1 MQAQAPRSP
10 LHTLPA
16 GSSSALSK
24 PTYHG
29 RGFAPPH
36 QATSTSGA
44 STAVV
49 TVPCDCVR
57 FIIGKGGAN
66 ISALRASTGCSITIQ
81 DAAPDSK
88 VQQVRVRGPDD
99 AAVAAAVA
107 ALQAKVASC
116 RAPGDGPGR
125 RADGPARRDGSTAG
139 LATTQATQLLRVH
152 CALITGS
159 AIVGK
164 RGAPSPSDLAP
175 AIRSELGVVVVPRP
189 LASDAVNQD
198 LVVTGP
204 DAASVAAAVDRIQ
217 AFVREAYSVALAAMR
232 PNRKVG

>member
-1 MQAQAPRSP
+1 
-10 LHTLPA
+10 
-16 GSSSALSK
+16 
-24 PTYHG
+24 
-29 RGFAPPH
+29 
-36 QATSTSGA
+36 
-44 STAVV
+44 
-49 TVPCDCVR
+49 
-57 FIIGKGGAN
+57 
-66 ISALRASTGCSITIQ
+66 
-81 DAAPDSK
+81 
-88 VQQVRVRGPDD
+88 VRGPDD

-152 CALITGS
+152 CALTS